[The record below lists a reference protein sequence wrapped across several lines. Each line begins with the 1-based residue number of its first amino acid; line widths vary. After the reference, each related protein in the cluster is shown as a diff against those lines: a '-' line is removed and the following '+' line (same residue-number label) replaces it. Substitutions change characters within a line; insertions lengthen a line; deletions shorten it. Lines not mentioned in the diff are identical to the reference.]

1 MANQGTSLFAHVHS
15 RSTSG
20 SAVSLDGP
28 WRAIIDPYQ
37 TGYLGLTGEPTS
49 KGWFRDFKPRH
60 EADRI
65 EYDFDRSMVL
75 QVPGDWNTQSP
86 ELHYYEGTLWY
97 RRKFRV
103 DHPEAGRTF
112 VHFGAVNHACRV
124 YFDGEELAYH
134 QGGFGP
140 FAVELTGRIG
150 PGEHS
155 LIVMVDAQRTPDRVP
170 AMRTDWFNFG
180 GLHRS
185 VSIVRVPETFISSA
199 WLTMD
204 RDGRVVGLIEC
215 NSPSAGSATVP
226 SEATITI
233 PELGVQLSVPVGE
246 RFTIAEEALGDV
258 ERWHPGRP
266 TLYDVTFAIPGDQ
279 VTEQVGFRTLEV
291 DGTDIIVNGERVFLK
306 GISLHAEGPSG
317 GSRASGPD
325 DAATLLQWA
334 QDLGA
339 NFVRLG
345 HYQHDEAMVLEAD
358 RRGLLVWA
366 ELPVYWGI
374 DWTNDATLANALEQ
388 TNELVVR
395 DRCRPSVALWSIAN
409 ETLPGE
415 ERTAFLRALIDR
427 VRELDDTRL
436 VTAAL
441 FTLPGQ
447 GIETHIDD
455 PLGPFVDVIGVN
467 QYYGWYYGD
476 RADIPNLTWSS
487 EFNKPIIF
495 SELGAGAKAGHH
507 GSPNEIWT
515 EEFQAAV
522 YDAQIAMISK
532 QPDCA
537 GLSPW
542 ILKDFRTPLR
552 VLPGIQDGYNR
563 KGLVSEEGER
573 KLAFETLAAWY
584 RTL

>member
-1 MANQGTSLFAHVHS
+1 MRSRWSAGSVASLN
-15 RSTSG
+15 
-20 SAVSLDGP
+20 GP
-28 WRAIIDPYQ
+28 WRAIVDPYQ
-37 TGYLGLTGEPTS
+37 TGYIGLTGEPTPR
-49 KGWFRDFKPRH
+49 GWFRDFKPRH
-60 EADRI
+60 AGDRV

-75 QVPGDWNTQSP
+75 QVPGDWNTQRP
-86 ELHYYEGTLWY
+86 DLYFYEGTLWY
-97 RRKFRV
+97 RKKFHAN
-103 DHPEAGRTF
+103 DPETGRTF
-112 VHFGAVNHACRV
+112 VHFGAVNHTCRV

-134 QGGFGP
+134 EGGFGP

-155 LIVMVDAQRTPDRVP
+155 LVVMVDATRTAERVP

-180 GLHRS
+180 GLHRD
-185 VSIVRVPETFISSA
+185 VSLVRVPETFITSA

-204 RDGRVVGLIEC
+204 SAGQVVGQVDC
-215 NSPSAGSATVP
+215 DGPDAAGL
-226 SEATITI
+226 EATIRI
-233 PELGVQLSVPVGE
+233 DELGVNLTVPTGQ
-246 RFTIAEEALGDV
+246 RFTIAEDTLGDY

-266 TLYDVTFAIPGDQ
+266 RLYEATFSIGTATTITDQ
-279 VTEQVGFRTLEV
+279 VTESVGFRTLEV
-291 DGTDIIVNGERVFLK
+291 RGTDIVVNGEPVFLK
-306 GISLHAEGPSG
+306 GIALHAEGPSG

-358 RRGLLVWA
+358 RRGMLVWA

-374 DWTNDATLANALEQ
+374 DWTNPDTLANALEQ

-395 DRCRPSVALWSIAN
+395 DRCRASVGLWSVAN

-415 ERTAFLRALIDR
+415 ERTAFIRALIDR
-427 VRELDDTRL
+427 VRDLDDTRL

-476 RADIPNLTWSS
+476 RADIPHLSWSS
-487 EFNKPIIF
+487 DVNKPIIF
-495 SELGAGAKAGHH
+495 SELGAGAKAGNH
-507 GSPNEIWT
+507 GSPTEIWT
-515 EEFQAAV
+515 EEFQSAV
-522 YDAQIAMISK
+522 YDAQIAMIAN

-573 KLAFETLAAWY
+573 KLAFDTLAAWY

>member
-1 MANQGTSLFAHVHS
+1 MPNQGTSLVTHVRS
-15 RSTSG
+15 RTAAG
-20 SAVSLDGP
+20 SVASLDGP

-37 TGYLGLTGEPTS
+37 TGYIGLTGEPTPR
-49 KGWFRDFKPRH
+49 GWFRDFKPRT
-60 EADRI
+60 ESDRI

-75 QVPGDWNTQSP
+75 QVPSDWNTQHP

-97 RRKFRV
+97 RKKFTV
-103 DHPEAGRTF
+103 NDPEAGRTF
-112 VHFGAVNHACRV
+112 VHFGAVNHTCRV
-124 YFDGEELAYH
+124 YLDGDELAFH

-140 FAVELTGRIG
+140 FAVELTGRLS

-155 LIVMVDAQRTPDRVP
+155 LILMVDAMRAPDRVP

-180 GLHRS
+180 GVHRS
-185 VSIVRVPETFISSA
+185 VSLVRVPDTFITSA

-204 RDGRVVGLIEC
+204 RDGQVVGQIEC
-215 NSPSAGSATVP
+215 DGPNAEAV
-226 SEATITI
+226 EATITI
-233 PELGVQLSVPVGE
+233 AELGVQLSVPTGQ
-246 RFTIAEEALGDV
+246 RFTIAEEALGDI

-266 TLYDVTFAIPGDQ
+266 TLYDVTFSIPGDQ
-279 VTEQVGFRTLEV
+279 VTEPVGFRTLEV
-291 DGTDIIVNGERVFLK
+291 HGTDIVVNGEPVFLK

-317 GSRASGPD
+317 GRRASGPD

-345 HYQHDEAMVLEAD
+345 HYQHDEAMVAEAD

-374 DWTNDATLANALEQ
+374 DWTNPDTLGNALEQ
-388 TNELVVR
+388 ADELVVR
-395 DRCRPSVALWSIAN
+395 DRCHPSVALWSVAN

-415 ERTAFLRALIDR
+415 DRTNFLRALIDR

-436 VTAAL
+436 ITAAL

-455 PLGPFVDVIGVN
+455 PLGPFIDVIGVN

-476 RADIPNLTWSS
+476 REDIPHLTWSS
-487 EFNKPIIF
+487 DFNKPIIF
-495 SELGAGAKAGHH
+495 SELGAGAKAGNH
-507 GSPNEIWT
+507 GSPTQIWT

-522 YDAQIAMISK
+522 YDAQIAMIAN

-542 ILKDFRTPLR
+542 ILKDFRTPVR

>member
-1 MANQGTSLFAHVHS
+1 
-15 RSTSG
+15 
-20 SAVSLDGP
+20 
-28 WRAIIDPYQ
+28 
-37 TGYLGLTGEPTS
+37 
-49 KGWFRDFKPRH
+49 
-60 EADRI
+60 
-65 EYDFDRSMVL
+65 
-75 QVPGDWNTQSP
+75 
-86 ELHYYEGTLWY
+86 
-97 RRKFRV
+97 
-103 DHPEAGRTF
+103 
-112 VHFGAVNHACRV
+112 
-124 YFDGEELAYH
+124 
-134 QGGFGP
+134 
-140 FAVELTGRIG
+140 
-150 PGEHS
+150 
-155 LIVMVDAQRTPDRVP
+155 
-170 AMRTDWFNFG
+170 MRTDWFNIG

-215 NSPSAGSATVP
+215 NSPSAGSAAAP

-279 VTEQVGFRTLEV
+279 VTEQIGFRTLEV

-374 DWTNDATLANALEQ
+374 DWTNEATLANALEQ

-409 ETLPGE
+409 ETLPGD